1 MAEAKENKAKEAFD
15 IADVTAQVEAML
27 AKAREDAERIVADA
41 KASVK
46 GELSEKE
53 KKAKA
58 EREAYWNEL
67 VPVKLFK
74 DNDKYKDDV
83 YVSVNGENCLIK
95 RGEEVMVKRKFKE
108 VLDLSDMQDYETG
121 LYIDKKTSEFSRID
135 I

>member
-1 MAEAKENKAKEAFD
+1 MAEAKENKAKEAFN
-15 IADVTAQVEAML
+15 IADVAAQVEAML
-27 AKAREDAERIVADA
+27 AKAREEAERIVADA

-46 GELSEKE
+46 GEPSEEE
-53 KKAKA
+53 KKAKS

-95 RGEEVMVKRKFKE
+95 RGEDVMIKRKFKE
-108 VLDLSDMQDYETG
+108 VLDLSDLQDYETG

-135 I
+135 M